1 MGKGKDKSKKA
12 EAKAVKETK
21 AGKPAKAVGA
31 VVKPEAEP
39 RVHPGHVSET
49 NDGCELAPW
58 MEGYTPQDPT
68 CDAGQ
73 AQLLERLRHDV
84 SQRLSG
90 KRLVHSFG
98 VSQTALWFARRED
111 IDEFDAAAAGLLH
124 DWDKK
129 LPAEELWAK
138 VERYGLDVPRV
149 EGALPVLHGLT
160 AAASLPQEYPE
171 LSGEVFQAIAR
182 HTTGAVGMSALDMA
196 VYVADMIEPQRTGAF
211 VDDLR
216 ALSLTASLRQ
226 VYAESVRVG
235 LIYLL
240 ESGRFVYPSALEVWN
255 DCRQDAPASQ
265 AE

>member
-1 MGKGKDKSKKA
+1 MGKGKDKSKKSQA
-12 EAKAVKETK
+12 RPSELTQAQSGVE
-21 AGKPAKAVGA
+21 PA
-31 VVKPEAEP
+31 AEP
-39 RVHPGHVSET
+39 RPSRDVP
-49 NDGCELAPW
+49 PW
-58 MEGYTPQDPT
+58 DKEYVPQEPACREGQDL
-68 CDAGQ
+68 
-73 AQLLERLRHDV
+73 LLERLRHDV

-98 VSQTALWFARRED
+98 VSQTALWFARREG

-129 LPAEELWAK
+129 LPEDELWAK
-138 VERYGLDVPRV
+138 VERYGLDVPCV

-160 AAASLPQEYPE
+160 AAASLPQDYPE

-182 HTTGAVGMSALDMA
+182 HTTGAVGMTALDMA
-196 VYVADMIEPQRTGAF
+196 VYVADMLEPQRTGDF
-211 VDDLR
+211 VEELR
-216 ALSLTASLRQ
+216 ALSLNAALRQ

-265 AE
+265 AK